1 MLKRFLLLFSFA
13 IVCAGIIAAL
23 RPGADVPYW
32 IAVIALAIAMPA
44 AGIAVAS
51 YAKLVQMK
59 KAHALL
65 AARFEDAVY
74 RLEKRNDIAQ
84 TRVTML
90 SQGDTLFATLPQTPT
105 PKRSFSVH
113 EEPAAAIVVAQI
125 PLAKTPNLPKAER
138 AKTRFAL
145 PERLAREHKAADKG
159 TRKRAEAEPFSLTLQ
174 PVLAMPGAAPV
185 AYIASGKIAGQ
196 HFVADEKLPET
207 LDRADFCGQL
217 IAHAMRVC
225 EQLEDKNARPTP
237 VICGLTAEFLA
248 DPAKVRHLVSVMN
261 ARPNLSKSL
270 IFSIPAKMTGTVA
283 LQRDALDKIVATG
296 VKFAVSGDLA
306 SLAIR
311 KARAKLP
318 LTYVLAVASEFSND
332 ASVAVLRSLVTRA
345 RTEAVSF
352 VGLGA
357 ETDETQTML
366 TDAGVRH
373 VTSTKAAPPRSLK
386 SDRDAGSTAHEQ
398 SAAE

>member
-1 MLKRFLLLFSFA
+1 MKRFLLLFSFA
-13 IVCAGIIAAL
+13 IVCAGIVAAL
-23 RPGADVPYW
+23 RPGADIPYW
-32 IAVIALAIAMPA
+32 IAVIALAIALPA
-44 AGIAVAS
+44 AGVAVAS
-51 YAKLVQMK
+51 YAKLVQIK
-59 KAHALL
+59 KAHAQL

-90 SQGDTLFATLPQTPT
+90 SKGDTPFAALPQSPS
-105 PKRSFSVH
+105 PNRSFSAQ
-113 EEPAAAIVVAQI
+113 EDPAAAIVVAQT
-125 PLAKTPNLPKAER
+125 PPAKTHSPLKAER

-145 PERLAREHKAADKG
+145 PERLAREHKTAEKG
-159 TRKRAEAEPFSLTLQ
+159 TRKRVEAEPFSLTLQ

-185 AYIASGKIAGQ
+185 AYIAFGKIAGQ
-196 HFVADEKLPET
+196 NFVADEKLPET
-207 LDRADFCGQL
+207 FDRAEFCDQL

-225 EQLEDKNARPTP
+225 EQLEDKNAQPTP

-248 DPAKVRHLVSVMN
+248 DPAKVKHLVSAIN

-318 LTYVLAVASEFSND
+318 LAYVLAAASEFSND
-332 ASVAVLRSLVTRA
+332 ASVDLLRSLVSRA
-345 RTEAVSF
+345 KTEAVSF

-357 ETDETQTML
+357 ETDETQAML

-386 SDRDAGSTAHEQ
+386 SDRDAGSAAHKQ